1 MKTFLILFISLI
13 LLEQSPDGGKEGNE
27 IGKKIVPQIV
37 KGAEANIGTIKLAG
51 GAEANMS
58 GSKPHGGHEV

>member
-1 MKTFLILFISLI
+1 MKTFLILFFSFALLGLSL
-13 LLEQSPDGGKEGNE
+13 DGKEGNE
-27 IGKKIVPQIV
+27 SGKKIAPQIV
-37 KGAEANIGTIKLAG
+37 KEVEANFGTIKLAG